1 MKKIFFLLCILFP
14 FLSSCEDQL
23 GGQTDPKLN
32 ISEYTFS
39 KEGGHLEVY
48 STLDYHLA
56 ILRPYECEDST
67 VVSGEKY
74 GVPFVKSIFNRQ
86 TDIRTFAF
94 FHFLHFELGAGKTFL
109 ILDCVKRCFL
119 SSIFHFQLKTCTW
132 SKIMNCFG

>member
-74 GVPFVKSIFNRQ
+74 GVPFVKSDWFEVSFMTGDYKKYGWLKIISIDVEPNE
-86 TDIRTFAF
+86 TGEERTIPVEILYRAF
-94 FHFLHFELGAGKTFL
+94 
-109 ILDCVKRCFL
+109 DCKVNYK
-119 SSIFHFQLKTCTW
+119 QAAE
-132 SKIMNCFG
+132 